1 MSYQEEV
8 RQAAAALIRSEDG
21 NWLLARL
28 TYRNTFIGK
37 GNHIGQV
44 AAGKVPMERWCSD
57 IRAAS
62 GRRFSRSTGRNY
74 RLIWARFG
82 RKYIQG
88 KISWVEACDQVRGD
102 NSRERLFN
110 LRLNHNL
117 KNATPEAKREAYAQ
131 LARDPDVIS
140 LAMGVPHIK
149 RVKVPV
155 PAQAD
160 SVYRTMVQNLP
171 KRTPGAELQRQLG
184 LPITSVRESVAY
196 LRDND
201 RTGSRVVVSNR
212 KGYLPTNDP
221 ADIREYCKRML
232 NTADTYIDRQL
243 IQTLVIV
250 RRSFPEITEASL
262 AIAALREALRL
273 MDITR
278 EELEK
283 EEPSSQASVVS
294 P

>member
-1 MSYQEEV
+1 MDYQEEV
-8 RQAAAALIRSEDG
+8 KQAASALKNGEDN
-21 NWLLARL
+21 NWELARL
-28 TYRNTFIGK
+28 TYRNTLSRGRRMEE
-37 GNHIGQV
+37 
-44 AAGKVPMERWCSD
+44 GKVSMAQWCAD
-57 IRAAS
+57 IREAS
-62 GRRFSRSTGRNY
+62 GRRFATGTGKVY
-74 RLIWARFG
+74 RQIWDWFG

-88 KISWVEACDQVRGD
+88 KISWTEAYDQLHGGRTRYGIA
-102 NSRERLFN
+102 NYRLSDGVK
-110 LRLNHNL
+110 R
-117 KNATPEAKREAYAQ
+117 ASPEAKRRAFAQ
-131 LARDPDVIS
+131 LARDPDVHPVEIR
-140 LAMGVPHIK
+140 K
-149 RVKVPV
+149 RLKVPEHT
-155 PAQAD
+155 QAD
-160 SVYRTMVQNLP
+160 SVYRTMIQNLP
-171 KRTPGAELQRQLG
+171 KRTPGVEIQRQLG
-184 LPITSVRESVAY
+184 LPISSVRESVAY

-212 KGYLPTNDP
+212 EGYLPTNDP

-262 AIAALREALRL
+262 AIGALREALRL

-294 P
+294 